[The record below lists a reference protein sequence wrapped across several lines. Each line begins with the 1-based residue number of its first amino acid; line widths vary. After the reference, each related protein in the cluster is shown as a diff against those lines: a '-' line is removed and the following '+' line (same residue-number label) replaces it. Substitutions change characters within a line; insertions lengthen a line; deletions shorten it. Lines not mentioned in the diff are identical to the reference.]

1 MDARLPTSNSFLE
14 FKGRA
19 PVFIFQ
25 RPPVK
30 HSYNVPQQKHTAL
43 TEDENNCKIEMELAT
58 PLHSPGPQATLMR
71 AISSIAG
78 FAPTNLVCHQ
88 RVFYFSP
95 SRCF

>member
-30 HSYNVPQQKHTAL
+30 HSYNVPQHKQKTK
-43 TEDENNCKIEMELAT
+43 TIVKQNWN
-58 PLHSPGPQATLMR
+58 
-71 AISSIAG
+71 
-78 FAPTNLVCHQ
+78 
-88 RVFYFSP
+88 
-95 SRCF
+95 